1 MHPIQCVGRC
11 SQEVIVNRFV
21 VISVLKP
28 HPLLGT
34 NITQLRA
41 LNLRVIYNFDIVEVG
56 ERPGARGNK

>member
-1 MHPIQCVGRC
+1 MHPLQFVGRC
-11 SQEVIVNRFV
+11 SQGLILNRFV
-21 VISVLKP
+21 VILVLKP

-56 ERPGARGNK
+56 DRPGAMGNK